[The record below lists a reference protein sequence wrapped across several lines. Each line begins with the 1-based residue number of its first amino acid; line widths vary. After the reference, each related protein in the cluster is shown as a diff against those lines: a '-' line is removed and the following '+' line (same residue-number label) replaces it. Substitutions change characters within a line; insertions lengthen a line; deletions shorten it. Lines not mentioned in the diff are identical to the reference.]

1 MGNIDLNDPKMVK
14 PEWDGTKKSLVG
26 RSIGDLALA
35 YERLKMFLSL
45 EDNANEREMLEFCAR
60 LYNESTPLLNEV
72 TRFVITNKTAYEN
85 KTIQRSMDL
94 SREILVYL
102 KVFDVRYTT
111 SITSPDPT
119 NDPRWD
125 SISTKSNKEIIE
137 ELKKIFMELDPLKK
151 EILGWVFYSSFYLKI
166 KIEFKNNL
174 NKYMVFKKKIKYVRK
189 IDK

>member
-14 PEWDGTKKSLVG
+14 PEWDERKKNLVG
-26 RSIGDLALA
+26 RSIGELALA

-45 EDNANEREMLEFCAR
+45 EDNANEREMLEFCAE

-102 KVFDVRYTT
+102 KAFDVRYTT

-125 SISTKSNKEIIE
+125 SISTKSNKQIIE

-151 EILGWVFYSSFYLKI
+151 EILG
-166 KIEFKNNL
+166 
-174 NKYMVFKKKIKYVRK
+174 
-189 IDK
+189 